1 MRTKIKTKSFFCF
14 YLALLMLGQSCRV
27 YDAGSLTV
35 DQAVA
40 SESFVKI
47 RRHEGKPLKYKRLI
61 EEDGKIYGI
70 TKKRGKEIKHEI
82 SVNTIKKIKRKNKT
96 WSTIATITGGS
107 ALALLTIVT
116 IALASFDLNFD
127 GLGGW
132 TW

>member
-1 MRTKIKTKSFFCF
+1 MKTRLKKTTALSVF
-14 YLALLMLGQSCRV
+14 LAFVMLSQSCRV

-61 EEDGKIYGI
+61 EEDGKYYGI

-82 SVNTIKKIKRKNKT
+82 SIDTIKKIKRKNKT

-107 ALALLTIVT
+107 AIALLTIVT